1 MLKFITQKRFIVIL
15 IVIGIAFFL
24 RTYHVNRLPPGLYDD
39 EVSLGYNAYSLLMHG
54 TDEYG
59 ERFPL
64 WFKAFG
70 EYKLP
75 FYIYSDIIPLA
86 IIGKNELAVRL
97 PSVLFGTLTILF

>member
-1 MLKFITQKRFIVIL
+1 MFKFIRQKRSIAIL
-15 IVIGIAFFL
+15 IVVIIAFIL
-24 RTYHVNRLPPGLYDD
+24 RAYQVDKLPPGLYDD